1 MHVLTRNP
9 TVQRSSKSLSE
20 RRSHILCENIKYP
33 ASRTSPL
40 LIKPGSRVVFT
51 MRTPDDDKSQYCIP
65 FILERLDEK
74 LRDGA
79 LHEPLFVV
87 RARLAVDGFPY
98 PDKTF

>member
-1 MHVLTRNP
+1 
-9 TVQRSSKSLSE
+9 
-20 RRSHILCENIKYP
+20 
-33 ASRTSPL
+33 
-40 LIKPGSRVVFT
+40 

-87 RARLAVDGFPY
+87 RARPAVDGFPY